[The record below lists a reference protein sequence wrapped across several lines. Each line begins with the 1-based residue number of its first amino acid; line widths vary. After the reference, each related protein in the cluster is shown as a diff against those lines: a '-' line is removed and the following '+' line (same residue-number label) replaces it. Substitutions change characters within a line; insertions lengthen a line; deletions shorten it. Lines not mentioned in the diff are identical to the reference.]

1 MKCCVLHVV
10 SQVLV
15 CVCIYKHIAAW
26 LCNVLQ
32 QCTVQNSLHAELLYL
47 TTVAAPPPAVC
58 AAAGLDELQQHRRAH
73 SVDEKASAAAAAAAA
88 YAPGGHISV
97 LPLAA
102 QNEALL
108 EKCLNLLLVLSACDG
123 VVKGWMCSKD
133 NLQQLLDLTQRLQ
146 MPGLLK
152 VCLGFWCWW
161 LWGSLDGVGQG
172 WVCSS
177 CWT

>member
-1 MKCCVLHVV
+1 
-10 SQVLV
+10 
-15 CVCIYKHIAAW
+15 
-26 LCNVLQ
+26 
-32 QCTVQNSLHAELLYL
+32 
-47 TTVAAPPPAVC
+47 
-58 AAAGLDELQQHRRAH
+58 
-73 SVDEKASAAAAAAAA
+73 
-88 YAPGGHISV
+88 V

-152 VCLGFWCWW
+152 VRDRMGLPCVPSGAFSSARGARMLAFV
-161 LWGSLDGVGQG
+161 SVSGVVEQ
-172 WVCSS
+172 
-177 CWT
+177 